1 MGKQHHFVVVFD
13 EETNEFSVDYDTQDI
28 KFDNKPIYDPAE
40 DEWLNV
46 AGEIDDDNSIYNRA
60 ADALYEAITNL
71 PLREKG

>member
-1 MGKQHHFVVVFD
+1 MGKQHHFVVYYD
-13 EETNEFSVDYDTQDI
+13 ENTNQWNVDYDTQDI